1 MWLYL
6 YIWLKDCKIIRR
18 FHRRNCKSRSVIKR
32 FPDACERVI
41 TQYAREIEVSYLSH
55 CVFAALKLLM
65 TIMTCD
71 NEAFEPRRQLERDE
85 SEKEDSRRASAPV
98 VAMTRRKN
106 GGSWEDSQPSTP
118 LSLLSCR
125 ASRRRNIDVPPTVCP
140 SVSCSFSLL
149 AISLSLSLRIHPHAK
164 HKKHF

>member
-1 MWLYL
+1 M
-6 YIWLKDCKIIRR
+6 
-18 FHRRNCKSRSVIKR
+18 
-32 FPDACERVI
+32 
-41 TQYAREIEVSYLSH
+41 
-55 CVFAALKLLM
+55 ALKLLM

-71 NEAFEPRRQLERDE
+71 NEAFESRRQLERDE
-85 SEKEDSRRASAPV
+85 SEKEDSRRVSAPV

-149 AISLSLSLRIHPHAK
+149 AISLSGSTPTRSTRSTFRVFQLSTLRWFRPSCHYPLLMQNCCRERCSWDTK
-164 HKKHF
+164 FDESKRYL